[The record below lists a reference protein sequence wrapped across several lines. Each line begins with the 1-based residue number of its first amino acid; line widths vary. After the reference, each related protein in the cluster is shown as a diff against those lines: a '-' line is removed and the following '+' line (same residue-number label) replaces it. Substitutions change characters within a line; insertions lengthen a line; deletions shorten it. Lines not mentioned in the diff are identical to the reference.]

1 MCKGVCVC
9 IRTNTHMLNVFV
21 KFVLNLEKG
30 FLVFLYS
37 FIYFMKVFILMFL
50 SAIILKGNYIY
61 LITTIMGFTQH

>member
-1 MCKGVCVC
+1 MYKNKHTYVEC
-9 IRTNTHMLNVFV
+9 FV